1 MSVHQLDIDILCDIP
16 SWVEHHRDVEFRD
29 TKYRIYVDDDLLTER
44 DWDLGNNLYVKE
56 RMWIHSNSDQ
66 QHVFRLIPVI
76 KSKTQAK
83 FTIRNFMIDQN
94 LHTQYPGDLE
104 IKFTTR

>member
-1 MSVHQLDIDILCDIP
+1 MSVHQIDIDILCDIP
-16 SWVEHHRDVEFRD
+16 SWVQDHHDLEFQD

-56 RMWIHSNSDQ
+56 RMWIHSDKDQ
-66 QHVFRLIPVI
+66 EHIFRLVPVI

-83 FTIRNFMIDQN
+83 FTLRNFMIDEKE
-94 LHTQYPGDLE
+94 HTQYPGDLD
-104 IKFTTR
+104 IKFTT